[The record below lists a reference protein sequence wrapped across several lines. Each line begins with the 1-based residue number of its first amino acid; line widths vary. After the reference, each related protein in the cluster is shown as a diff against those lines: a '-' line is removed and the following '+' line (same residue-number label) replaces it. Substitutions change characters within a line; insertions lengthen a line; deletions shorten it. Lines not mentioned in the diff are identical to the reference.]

1 MRQGRQDAT
10 VVAKYNERMHQA
22 RHGPVFPNREA
33 KRKWQ
38 ATPRDKEEYF
48 ILSPVSMCSGFPTA
62 SLDIHFHRA
71 GWRPLFL
78 FLSNTSILLVC
89 RVLKGRKKVQ
99 LYIGII
105 LARVAYSTILSACLF
120 LYHSHIE
127 DLFSQTYCLSL
138 MCIFMVSD
146 QGS

>member
-22 RHGPVFPNREA
+22 RHGPVFPNMEA

-71 GWRPLFL
+71 GWQPFL
-78 FLSNTSILLVC
+78 WSTAFTHSLLWFRIVC
-89 RVLKGRKKVQ
+89 RPRNKENEEDIRDRVNRKEDE
-99 LYIGII
+99 GS
-105 LARVAYSTILSACLF
+105 VAKA
-120 LYHSHIE
+120 
-127 DLFSQTYCLSL
+127 
-138 MCIFMVSD
+138 
-146 QGS
+146 